1 MKKLRAWFATPGGR
15 QFFNIIY
22 SLGAAVVI
30 IGALFKIIHVRGGD
44 IIFIIGMSIEAFIF
58 FLSAFDTSY
67 TDSSSPATGS
77 TGGYIINANDAKPT
91 SQLINSTSVNS
102 DKVVTPAT
110 GGGTPS
116 IIVVG
121 GGDSSAKVVSPGS
134 NTLKEEAIKNNASP
148 VSTFNG
154 NRNQY
159 VGGDTVSGSSHT
171 GEVTNG
177 DIISKDNN
185 IGATST
191 SSVRMEK
198 VDIPAEEYA
207 HSAASAAQN
216 LEDFSQTMKSL
227 NETSQTILQAYKEI
241 AETQNLGDTM
251 NTLRYIN
258 DSLTRIKSL
267 YDGAIGD
274 SYMFKEEMSKMTR
287 HIEALNQ
294 VYARLLQAMTM
305 NNPNNNNFP
314 HNPPY

>member
-67 TDSSSPATGS
+67 TDSNSPATGS

-91 SQLINSTSVNS
+91 SQLLNSTSVNS
-102 DKVVTPAT
+102 DNVVTPAT

-134 NTLKEEAIKNNASP
+134 NTFKEEAIKNNASQ

-159 VGGDTVSGSSHT
+159 VGRDTVSGSSHT
-171 GEVTNG
+171 GEVTTG

-207 HSAASAAQN
+207 QSAASAAQN